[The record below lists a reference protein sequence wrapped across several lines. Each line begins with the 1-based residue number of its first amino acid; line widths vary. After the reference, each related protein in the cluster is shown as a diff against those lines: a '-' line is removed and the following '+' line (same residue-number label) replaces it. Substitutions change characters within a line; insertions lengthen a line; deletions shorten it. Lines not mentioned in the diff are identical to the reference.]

1 MGQQAQSVA
10 RAFDPQEM
18 QRESGEQL
26 APIIAGDAALVE
38 EPQQGADTSSEATAT
53 RLADAYAASHKWT
66 ELVELVERVGAEL
79 NDSSA
84 RVALRRRAADACS
97 SHLGD
102 AARARQ
108 IWWHVLEDGDDRE
121 ALEKLLDDAI
131 DRDDRAEATLL
142 IERLSGAGP
151 EDTLPG
157 RAEAPRQPSGTT
169 LSVDDEVIDA
179 TDLVELVDT

>member
-1 MGQQAQSVA
+1 
-10 RAFDPQEM
+10 M
-18 QRESGEQL
+18 QRESAERL
-26 APIIAGDAALVE
+26 AQIVADSAASGDDLE
-38 EPQQGADTSSEATAT
+38 DGAYASSEATAT
-53 RLADAYAASHKWT
+53 RLADAYAASQKWT

-97 SHLGD
+97 YHLGD

-108 IWWHVLEDGDDRE
+108 MWWHVLEDGDDRE
-121 ALEKLLDDAI
+121 ALERLLDDAI
-131 DRDDRAEATLL
+131 DRDDRVEATLL

-157 RAEAPRQPSGTT
+157 RAPEPRQPCATT
-169 LSVDDEVIDA
+169 LRVDDQVIDA
-179 TDLVELVDT
+179 TDLVELLDT